1 MTNKEYWEEREKE
14 RLELI
19 DSHIEDQ
26 IKKLKILMDAAINK
40 IENDIY
46 KLYQKYGKDN
56 KMSYQEV
63 LSYLSNDDRKEFQ
76 KDLKDYIETFKD
88 DYKAKTYK
96 SELQALSTRARI
108 KRLEVLQANMKIQ
121 ATELE
126 KLLNDQMPIAFN
138 DIYQD
143 SYFYNLFSQ
152 CLYTNNLGV
161 RFDIPSPNIV
171 NELLRRPWS
180 GSNYSDKVWNLTN
193 NFTYKLD
200 KVVTV
205 GLIRGEHPKVIARNL
220 KDAMVGKSGKGG
232 KLYEY
237 ERLVRTEAAFIAEQA
252 TMRSY
257 TRNNVEEYE
266 YLATLDL
273 RTSLIC
279 QDLDGKVFKVKDA
292 VTGVNYPPMHPHCRS
307 TTVPVI
313 KWDEED
319 DGVGERI
326 ARDPI
331 AGRNNYIDDIDYP
344 EWKDE
349 QYDKYGKDE
358 ITSEEKRIRNR
369 ASDKRQHKKYLKEL
383 GDIVPQN
390 FTKFQD
396 LKYNNKDE
404 WDRLSYNY
412 KLETVYN
419 LDRLKHTEN
428 FASKNIIKHILEGE
442 VNRRGKAVGFH
453 MENMPTAKGSIIEST
468 RSKLDKNGIYNA
480 KVKVNGVIKEAKS
493 SFFPTNMTPQQVVNA
508 INEAYE
514 NREQHFIK
522 SMMKG
527 KTNYGFEIG
536 MYLDKNDKIT
546 TAFPLKE

>member
-1 MTNKEYWEEREKE
+1 MTNKEYWQEREKE
-14 RLELI
+14 RLELV

-26 IKKLKILMDAAINK
+26 INKLKIIMDAAINK

-88 DYKAKTYK
+88 DFKAKTYK

-108 KRLEVLQANMKIQ
+108 KRLEVLQANIKIQ

-152 CLYTNNLGV
+152 YLYTNNLGV

-252 TMRSY
+252 TMSSY

-331 AGRNNYIDDIDYP
+331 TGRNNYIDDIDYP

-396 LKYNNKDE
+396 LKYNNKEE

-527 KTNYGFEIG
+527 KTKYGFEIG

>member
-1 MTNKEYWEEREKE
+1 MTNKEYWQEREKE
-14 RLELI
+14 RLELV

-26 IKKLKILMDAAINK
+26 INKLKIIMDAAINK

-63 LSYLSNDDRKEFQ
+63 LTYLSNDDRKEFQ

-88 DYKAKTYK
+88 DFKAKTYK

-108 KRLEVLQANMKIQ
+108 KRLEVLQANIKIQ

-252 TMRSY
+252 TMSSY

-331 AGRNNYIDDIDYP
+331 TGRNNYIDDIDYP

-396 LKYNNKDE
+396 LKYNNKEE